1 MKKNFENKTRIEI
14 ENNSD
19 DIISNQQAKTT
30 NVNILLNRVRL
41 DQKKNLQKKL
51 IFSFITVSIIS
62 VLIAFQI
69 L

>member
-1 MKKNFENKTRIEI
+1 MKKNFENKTRLEI
-14 ENNSD
+14 ENNSN

-41 DQKKNLQKKL
+41 DQKKNFQKKL